1 MSDLQVMVGQA
12 RCFFGSKYEGTLSDL
27 SITAARGISMVG
39 VASGDNVVGVA
50 IEKPT
55 LSFSRPALKDS
66 SRQISDINL
75 DGPINIDIEIGDQ
88 TWQAVSFFRSNRAFS
103 NNPDAGT
110 STNAYQGSATKLRR
124 IK

>member
-12 RCFFGSKYEGTLSDL
+12 RCFFASKYEGTLSNL
-27 SITAARGISMVG
+27 TFTAARNISMVG
-39 VASGDNVVGVA
+39 VASGENIVGVA

-55 LSFSRPALKDS
+55 VSFERPALKDS
-66 SRQISDINL
+66 TRQISDIDL
-75 DGPINIDIEIGDQ
+75 DGPINIDIVIGDQ
-88 TWQAVSFFRSNRAFS
+88 TWQLVSFFRSNRNFT

-110 STNAYQGSATKLRR
+110 SNNSYQGSATKLRR